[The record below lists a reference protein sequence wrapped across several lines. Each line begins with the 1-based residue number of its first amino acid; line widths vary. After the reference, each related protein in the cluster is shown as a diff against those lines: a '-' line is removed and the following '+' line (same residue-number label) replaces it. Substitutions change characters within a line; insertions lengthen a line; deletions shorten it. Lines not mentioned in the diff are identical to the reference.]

1 MSEQIED
8 IESEE
13 IDESFDEVKGREI
26 VYTRPPLYDYQKKIL
41 DCPARFSVTIAATKC
56 GKTASHIVWLFEQA
70 LQCVINP
77 IEKTLVMT
85 KEGDKYVYIKNPT
98 LGQINQSVWWIA
110 PTFGQAKIAFNRMK
124 SQISDKTFFKA
135 NETNLVITLK
145 TGVKIEF
152 KTGEKPDNLYGDD
165 VYAFVFDEFT
175 RAREGAWHALRSTIT
190 ATGGRGKFIGNAKD
204 KKNWGVK
211 LAMRAKGGEDSD
223 YAYFKI
229 TAYDAAAVGMMTK
242 DGRPL
247 IEEIESA
254 KRDLPENVF
263 NELYLA
269 ESSEDG
275 SNPFGLKYIAACC
288 VPELSKEPSVC
299 YGIDLARK
307 IDFVSIIGLDKLANM
322 SHYHNFTKVGWSQT
336 IDTIKYLP
344 NKPMAL
350 DSTGVGDVVL
360 SQVELAQPQV
370 EGVVFTPQSKQR
382 LMEGLAVAFQGRKLL
397 IADDGNVVNG
407 TGKLRHQLEQ
417 FEITYTRTGVRYS
430 APEGDHDD
438 DVCALALAWHK
449 YQTGGASSGEI
460 SVW

>member
-1 MSEQIED
+1 MPIE
-8 IESEE
+8 IN
-13 IDESFDEVKGREI
+13 
-26 VYTRPPLYDYQKKIL
+26 YTRPFLYPYQTDIL
-41 DCPARFSVTIAATKC
+41 NSPARFTVCLAATKC

-70 LQCVINP
+70 LGC
-77 IEKTLVMT
+77 
-85 KEGDKYVYIKNPT
+85 KE
-98 LGQINQSVWWIA
+98 NQSVWWVA
-110 PTFGQAKIAFNRMK
+110 PTFGQARIAYLRMK
-124 SQISDKTFFKA
+124 VQISDKSIFTA
-135 NETNLVITLK
+135 NETKLVITLIS
-145 TGVKIEF
+145 GAKIEF

-190 ATGGRGKFIGNAKD
+190 STAGRGKFIGNAKS
-204 KKNWGVK
+204 KKNWGNR
-211 LAMRAKGGEDSD
+211 LAMRAKSGEDKD

-229 TAYDAAAVGMMTK
+229 TAYDAAAAGMKTK
-242 DGRPL
+242 DGRPF

-254 KRDLPENVF
+254 KRDLPETVF

-269 ESSEDG
+269 EASEDG
-275 SNPFGLKYIAACC
+275 SNPFGLKYIAQICQ
-288 VPELSKEPSVC
+288 PSLSTQPSVA

-307 IDFVSIIGLDKLANM
+307 VDFVSIIGLDKLGTM
-322 SHYHNFTKVGWSQT
+322 SHYHNFTKAGWQQT

-344 NKPMAL
+344 NLPMAM

-360 SQVELAQPQV
+360 SQVEQVQQQV
-370 EGVVFTPQSKQR
+370 EGFIFNAASKQR
-382 LMEGLAVAFQGRKLL
+382 LMEGLAVGIQQRRLL
-397 IADDGNVVNG
+397 IADDGNVVSG

-417 FEITYTRTGVRYS
+417 FEIEYTRTGIKYS

-449 YQTGGASSGEI
+449 WQSAAKSGDI